1 MTAIRRPSH
10 APRQIGTLLCLFA
23 WVSAAMPVPAQEAL
37 RFEEGIA
44 RDPVSQVELYR
55 EQHWI
60 RSESG
65 QPRERLVLYRCPDG
79 TAFAR
84 KRLDYRASG
93 IAPQFRF
100 EDRRS
105 GYVEGLRQ
113 GGVPEVFVRMTTDAP
128 MQSNALA
135 ATGLVADAGFDE
147 FIRSRWSTLV
157 AGDTVPFA
165 FAVPARLE
173 SLGFSLRKVGQA
185 RVDDEAAWIF
195 RLRLG
200 GWLGWLAPHID
211 VYYGQ
216 QSRRL
221 LRFEGLSNL
230 RDDSGENPLLARID
244 FATPARP
251 ASEGQ
256 WQATLTTPLSACR
269 TGR

>member
-1 MTAIRRPSH
+1 MIANCRL
-10 APRQIGTLLCLFA
+10 APLPRSIGQLLCLVGF
-23 WVSAAMPVPAQEAL
+23 VLAAVPVCAQETL

-44 RDPVSQVELYR
+44 RDPASQVELYR

-60 RSESG
+60 RSQSG
-65 QPRERLVLYRCPDG
+65 QLSERLVLYRCPEG

-84 KRLDYRASG
+84 KRLDYRTSG

-100 EDRRS
+100 EDRRF
-105 GYVEGLRQ
+105 GYLEGLRQ
-113 GGVPEVFVRMTTDAP
+113 GSIPEVFVRKTTDAP
-128 MQSNALA
+128 MQSSELS

-157 AGDTVPFA
+157 AGAAVPFA
-165 FAVPARLE
+165 FAVPSRLE
-173 SLGFSLRKVGQA
+173 SLEFSLRKVGQA
-185 RVDDEAAWIF
+185 RVADEAAWIF
-195 RLRLG
+195 RLRLS

-230 RDDSGENPLLARID
+230 RDDSGENPLQAQID

-251 ASEGQ
+251 ASEAQ
-256 WQATLTTPLSACR
+256 WQAMSTTPLSVCR
-269 TGR
+269 TGH

>member
-1 MTAIRRPSH
+1 MTDLRRS
-10 APRQIGTLLCLFA
+10 APLPRALGKLLCLVGFVLA
-23 WVSAAMPVPAQEAL
+23 AASVSAQETL

-44 RDPVSQVELYR
+44 RDPTSQVELYR

-60 RSESG
+60 RSQSG
-65 QPRERLVLYRCPDG
+65 QTSERLVLYRCPDG

-84 KRLDYRASG
+84 KRLDYRSSG

-100 EDRRS
+100 EDRRF
-105 GYVEGLRQ
+105 GYLEGLRQ
-113 GGVPEVFVRMTTDAP
+113 GSIPEVFVRKTTDAP

-147 FIRSRWSTLV
+147 FIRSRWSALV
-157 AGDTVPFA
+157 AGAAVPFA
-165 FAVPARLE
+165 FAVPSRLE
-173 SLGFSLRKVGQA
+173 SLDFSLRKVGQA
-185 RVDDEAAWIF
+185 RVDDETAWVF

-230 RDDSGENPLLARID
+230 RDDSGENPLLAQID
-244 FATPARP
+244 FAMPAQP
-251 ASEGQ
+251 ANEGQ
-256 WQATLTTPLSACR
+256 WQAMLTTPLATCR